1 MTWRKIYIEME
12 NIMIF
17 ETIDI
22 KVDYKKVGLNGDGC
36 NPTLT
41 SYCTSKS
48 EEIGEKKFPALII
61 CPGGGYD
68 YVSDREN
75 EPVALR
81 FAGHGIASFVL
92 KYSCVNK
99 KFPTAALELASAVK
113 YVRDNAAKYQVD
125 RDKIFVLGFSAGG
138 HLAASLSN
146 FYDKDVLTKPL
157 DAVSD
162 DIKPNG
168 CLLCYPVLTSDKKFT
183 HETSILNLLGENK
196 SSDDALKM
204 RELMSLENRVSKA
217 TPPTFLW
224 HTADDSAV
232 PVENS
237 LFYMKSLSKYKIPFE
252 AHIYEWGNH
261 GLSLCS
267 YQTSTGEHHIVPVNE
282 KWVELAINWIYR
294 Q

>member
-1 MTWRKIYIEME
+1 
-12 NIMIF
+12 MIF
-17 ETIDI
+17 ETINI
-22 KVDYKKVGLNGDGC
+22 KVDYKKAGLSEDGC
-36 NPTLT
+36 NPMLT

-48 EEIGEKKFPALII
+48 DEIGEKKIPAVII

-68 YVSDREN
+68 YISDREN

-81 FAGHGIASFVL
+81 LAGHGIASFVL

-113 YVRDNAAKYQVD
+113 YVRDNALKYQVD
-125 RDKIFVLGFSAGG
+125 KDKIFVMGFSAGG

-146 FYDKDVLTKPL
+146 FYDKDILTRPL
-157 DAVSD
+157 GVSPN

-168 CLLCYPVLTSDKKFT
+168 CILCYPVLTSDSEFT
-183 HETSILNLLGENK
+183 HETSILNLLGDDK
-196 SSDDALKM
+196 SNDEALKM
-204 RELMSLENRVSKA
+204 RELVSLENRVSEA

-224 HTADDSAV
+224 HTSDDTTV

-237 LFYMKSLSKYKIPFE
+237 LLYMTSLSKFKIPFE
-252 AHIYEWGNH
+252 SHIYEWGNH
-261 GLSLCS
+261 GLSLCN

-282 KWVELAINWIYR
+282 KWVEHAIDWIYR

>member
-1 MTWRKIYIEME
+1 
-12 NIMIF
+12 MIC
-17 ETIDI
+17 ETINI
-22 KVDYKKVGLNGDGC
+22 KVDYEKAGLNGEGC
-36 NPTLT
+36 IPTLT
-41 SYCTSKS
+41 TYCTSQS

-68 YVSDREN
+68 FVSDREN

-113 YVRDNAAKYQVD
+113 YVRDNCEKYQVD
-125 RDKIFVLGFSAGG
+125 KDKIFVMGFSAGG

-146 FYDKDVLTKPL
+146 FYDKDILTKPL
-157 DAVSD
+157 GVVPD

-168 CLLCYPVLTSDKKFT
+168 CILCYPVITSDSKYT
-183 HETSILNLLGENK
+183 HETSILNLLG
-196 SSDDALKM
+196 DDKTNDEALKM
-204 RELMSLENRVSKA
+204 RELVSLENRVSEA

-237 LFYMKSLSKYKIPFE
+237 LRYMTSLSEYKIPFE
-252 AHIYEWGNH
+252 SHIYEWGNH
-261 GLSLCS
+261 GLSLCN
-267 YQTSTGEHHIVPVNE
+267 YQVSTGWHHIMPVNE
-282 KWVELAINWIYR
+282 KWVEHAIDWIKR
-294 Q
+294 F

>member
-1 MTWRKIYIEME
+1 
-12 NIMIF
+12 MIF
-17 ETIDI
+17 ETIDL
-22 KVDYKKVGLNGDGC
+22 KVNYQKAGLNGKGC
-36 NPTLT
+36 NSTLT

-48 EEIGEKKFPALII
+48 DEIGEKKFPAVII

-68 YVSDREN
+68 YNSDREN

-113 YVRDNAAKYQVD
+113 YVRDNCDKYQVD
-125 RDKIFVLGFSAGG
+125 KDKIFVMGFSAGG
-138 HLAASLSN
+138 HLAASLCN
-146 FYDKDVLTKPL
+146 FYDKDILTKPL
-157 DAVSD
+157 NVKPDE
-162 DIKPNG
+162 IKPNG
-168 CLLCYPVLTSDKKFT
+168 CILGYPVLTSDSEFT
-183 HETSILNLLGENK
+183 HETSILNLLGDDK
-196 SSDDALKM
+196 SNDEALKI
-204 RELMSLENRVSKA
+204 RELVSLENMVSEA

-237 LFYMKSLSKYKIPFE
+237 LRYMASLSKHKIPFE

-261 GLSLCS
+261 GLSLCN

-282 KWVELAINWIYR
+282 KWVELAIDWINR
-294 Q
+294 F

>member
-1 MTWRKIYIEME
+1 
-12 NIMIF
+12 MIF
-17 ETIDI
+17 ETINI
-22 KVDYKKVGLNGDGC
+22 KVNYKKAGLNGDGC

-81 FAGHGIASFVL
+81 FAGNGIASFVL

-113 YVRDNAAKYQVD
+113 YVRDNCEKYQVD
-125 RDKIFVLGFSAGG
+125 KDKIFVLGFSAGG

-157 DAVSD
+157 GVKPD

-168 CLLCYPVLTSDKKFT
+168 CLLCYPVLTSDKEFT
-183 HETSILNLLGENK
+183 HETSILNLLGDDK
-196 SSDDALKM
+196 SNEEALNM

-261 GLSLCS
+261 GLSLCN
-267 YQTSTGEHHIVPVNE
+267 YQTSTGEFQIVPVNE
-282 KWVELAINWIYR
+282 KWVQLAIDWINR
-294 Q
+294 L

>member
-1 MTWRKIYIEME
+1 
-12 NIMIF
+12 MIF

-22 KVDYKKVGLNGDGC
+22 KVDYEKAGLSDECC
-36 NPTLT
+36 NPILT

-48 EEIGEKKFPALII
+48 EEIGNKRFPALII

-99 KFPTAALELASAVK
+99 KFPTAVLELASAVK
-113 YVRDNAAKYQVD
+113 YVRDNCEKYQVD
-125 RDKIFVLGFSAGG
+125 KDKIFVMGFSAGG

-146 FYDKDVLTKPL
+146 FYDKDILTKALEVKP
-157 DAVSD
+157 D

-168 CLLCYPVLTSDKKFT
+168 CLLCYPVITSDSEYT
-183 HETSILNLLGENK
+183 HETSILNLLGNDKTNEE
-196 SSDDALKM
+196 ALKIRKM
-204 RELMSLENRVSKA
+204 VSLENRVSET

-237 LFYMKSLSKYKIPFE
+237 LRYMMSLSKYKIPFE
-252 AHIYEWGNH
+252 SHIYEWGNH
-261 GLSLCS
+261 GLSLCN
-267 YQTSTGEHHIVPVNE
+267 YQISTGEHHIMPVNE
-282 KWVELAINWIYR
+282 KWVEHAIAWIKR
-294 Q
+294 F